1 MTHASPEQSPPGT
14 EHLPLDVETAL
25 AAAEDAL
32 ALRLGTVTREEI
44 DVRTAE
50 LVGRVGLFADEVL
63 DRALTPASRS
73 VRWEVDQL
81 LASTPRGG
89 ALVFASYQHLHDLAR
104 MLRRLANS
112 VAGQGAGPVTAAPPA
127 SPASP
132 TAPVEGGVTA

>member
-1 MTHASPEQSPPGT
+1 MTHASPEQSPHGADR
-14 EHLPLDVETAL
+14 LPLDVETAL

-44 DVRTAE
+44 DLRTAE

-81 LASTPRGG
+81 LASTPSGG

-112 VAGQGAGPVTAAPPA
+112 VAGRGAGPTPAAAPA
-127 SPASP
+127 
-132 TAPVEGGVTA
+132 APVEGGVTA